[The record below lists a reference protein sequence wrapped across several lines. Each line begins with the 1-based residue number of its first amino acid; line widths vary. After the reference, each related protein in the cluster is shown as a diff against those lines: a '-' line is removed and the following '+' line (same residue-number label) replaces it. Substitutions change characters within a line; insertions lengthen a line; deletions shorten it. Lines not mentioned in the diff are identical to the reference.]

1 MMFCKAAVSF
11 TSGVESSRAMS
22 TMEEELVAGALTMKE
37 AAFLSNMLIELGFG
51 NELNKVPLHID
62 SMVTL
67 RVIVN
72 RA

>member
-1 MMFCKAAVSF
+1 
-11 TSGVESSRAMS
+11 
-22 TMEEELVAGALTMKE
+22 MEEELVAGALTMKE